1 MTIFMWGSWW
11 FPGYD
16 DDFMT
21 IIQSWKNY
29 DDDDNTAHHDQ
40 HCRYDDKYI
49 TINHHKNCHHHHQ
62 RGSALGAS
70 VRQKSTRS
78 IWSTRLTV
86 THTSFARWV
95 FLSDYGGDGD
105 SCCLIIMVMIM
116 MITMITMLII
126 MMTMINKTGCLSNCC
141 DEIYSRVR
149 MSTHFV
155 YNIATFCLPKA
166 SSLSSP
172 SPN

>member
-1 MTIFMWGSWW
+1 MILSVL
-11 FPGYD
+11 
-16 DDFMT
+16 
-21 IIQSWKNY
+21 
-29 DDDDNTAHHDQ
+29 NTAHHDQ
-40 HCRYDDKYI
+40 HCRY
-49 TINHHKNCHHHHQ
+49 HHKNCHHHHQ
-62 RGSALGAS
+62 SGSALGAS

-126 MMTMINKTGCLSNCC
+126 MMLWWNLLTCS
-141 DEIYSRVR
+141 DEY
-149 MSTHFV
+149 
-155 YNIATFCLPKA
+155 TFCLQHCHFFFTKSIIIVITITKPTIAIVTQRKLFGTLSCNPK
-166 SSLSSP
+166 P
-172 SPN
+172 